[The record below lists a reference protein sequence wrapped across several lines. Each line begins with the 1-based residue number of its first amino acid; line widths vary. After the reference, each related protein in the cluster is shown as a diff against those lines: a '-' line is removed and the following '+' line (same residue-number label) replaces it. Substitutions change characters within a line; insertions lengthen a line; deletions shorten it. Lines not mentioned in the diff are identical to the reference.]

1 MQKELFL
8 LPVVFTIMPE
18 PVNACID
25 PGFCFTSPDSPF
37 FLSVDKE
44 YEPSLN
50 LNRLYSRSS
59 FSYCAI
65 QKPVFL
71 RFS

>member
-8 LPVVFTIMPE
+8 LPVVFTIMPK
-18 PVNACID
+18 PVNAGID
-25 PGFCFTSPDSPF
+25 PGFCFTSPDSP
-37 FLSVDKE
+37 LSLFVDKE
-44 YEPSLN
+44 YEPSLS
-50 LNRLYSRSS
+50 LYRLYSRSS

-71 RFS
+71 KYS

>member
-18 PVNACID
+18 PVNAGID

-37 FLSVDKE
+37 SLFVDKE
-44 YEPSLN
+44 YEPSLS
-50 LNRLYSRSS
+50 LQVI
-59 FSYCAI
+59 FA
-65 QKPVFL
+65 F
-71 RFS
+71 